1 MYQNPGY
8 VNERFTKKLIV
19 IDTGLATGSLG
30 TNINSNLNSSADD
43 IRVRSTTGNYWDE
56 FIVNFVEPITIDK
69 RSEVF
74 LESLIIKNAQVAD
87 TTPYFI
93 MEIDAFNIKATSNNP
108 KMNNKFVIPNENTTS
123 GGEAIMKYNLK
134 SNYVAQINPT
144 KLSSLKIKITD
155 QDGLNDATNNT
166 KIFAGQ
172 INTNTLAHNK
182 KNRIIIEFAITAI

>member
-1 MYQNPGY
+1 
-8 VNERFTKKLIV
+8 
-19 IDTGLATGSLG
+19 
-30 TNINSNLNSSADD
+30 
-43 IRVRSTTGNYWDE
+43 
-56 FIVNFVEPITIDK
+56 
-69 RSEVF
+69 
-74 LESLIIKNAQVAD
+74 
-87 TTPYFI
+87 

-182 KNRIIIEFAITAI
+182 KNRIIIEFAITAM